1 MRTLLILQLA
11 LAVLGPTAAG
21 AQTATRPSVGDS
33 APDFAL
39 SSLDGSTV
47 RLSDQLRR
55 GPVVLVLLRGWPGY
69 QCPFCTRQFA
79 DYLGHTD
86 ELQRAGA
93 RVVFVYPGPTDGL
106 EEHAKAF
113 LQARDMPAHFVFL
126 IDPDYRFTQA
136 YGLRWDA
143 PGETAYPSTFIVD
156 RKGIVRFAN
165 VSRGHG
171 DRVPVGEVL
180 EALGR
185 R

>member
-1 MRTLLILQLA
+1 MLFILKLTLSLLMPA
-11 LAVLGPTAAG
+11 AAG
-21 AQTATRPSVGDS
+21 AQAATTPSVGDS

-39 SSLDGSTV
+39 TSLDGGTV
-47 RLSDQLRR
+47 RLSDQLRG

-79 DYLGHTD
+79 DYLGHAD
-86 ELQRAGA
+86 DLRRAAA

-106 EEHAKAF
+106 KEHAEAF
-113 LQARDMPAHFVFL
+113 LQARDMPEHFVFL
-126 IDPDYRFTQA
+126 IDPDYRFTRA

-156 RKGIVRFAN
+156 KQGTVRFAKI
-165 VSRGHG
+165 SRSHG
-171 DRVPVGEVL
+171 DRVPVSEVV

-185 R
+185 Q